1 MRVNDLPLMEL
12 FEKLQDAGLPLGIG
26 EYQALLR
33 ALQAGFGIP
42 DREALAR
49 LCCTLWV
56 KSEEEKHIFDKYFDE
71 FIPTSTALDNLDNL
85 DNSPTN

>member
-1 MRVNDLPLMEL
+1 MKVNDLPLMEL

-26 EYQALLR
+26 EYEALLR

-49 LCCTLWV
+49 LCCILWV
-56 KSEEEKHIFDKYFDE
+56 KSQEEKQIFDKYF
-71 FIPTSTALDNLDNL
+71 
-85 DNSPTN
+85 